1 MKKMRGAINLV
12 LAVLALAGLLSGCAA
27 TRSTFNVPI
36 AQAPSDTARGFVKI
50 TQVRDQ
56 RRFEAAPRN
65 PSTPSL
71 QNPEEIGD
79 PAITARAI
87 ARKRGGYGN
96 AMADILL
103 PEGRT
108 VEQLVREAVTKAVQE
123 KGYTVVSEPSPAV
136 ARALPLAVDI
146 QQFWS
151 WATPGFWQMSA
162 EFEGILLL
170 KGEALLVNP
179 QETVRGYSIVK
190 GMAIT
195 DEVWQQVM
203 QQGIGDLVEQ
213 VKAKV
218 RSPAGS
224 L

>member
-1 MKKMRGAINLV
+1 MKKMGRSIELA

-27 TRSTFNVPI
+27 TRSTFDVPI

-56 RRFEAAPRN
+56 RRFEVAPRK

-71 QNPEEIGD
+71 QNPDEIGD
-79 PAITARAI
+79 PAIRSRAI

-123 KGYTVVSEPSPAV
+123 QGYAVVSEPSPAV
-136 ARALPLAVDI
+136 ARALPLEVDI

-179 QETVRGYSIVK
+179 QEAVRGYSIVK

-203 QQGIGDLVEQ
+203 QQGIADLVEQ
-213 VKAKV
+213 VKVKV
-218 RSPAGS
+218 KNPAEN
-224 L
+224 